1 MNAKSRNAIQVGS
14 LVSVLKDAYTRIDLI
29 ASKFIAHGTMFKV
42 ASMPAERSF
51 SWRKFFKSYAEESS
65 VVQQ

>member
-1 MNAKSRNAIQVGS
+1 MQKSRNAIQVGS

-42 ASMPAERSF
+42 ALMPAECSF
-51 SWRKFFKSYAEESS
+51 SWRKFFKSYAEGSS
-65 VVQQ
+65 VV